1 MSQKQRT
8 GVTFKQY
15 TLKNIDEILQ
25 LQELTEDQ
33 RFELEVVAQV
43 FPFKTNQY
51 VVDELIDWRN
61 IPQDPIYQL
70 TFPQR
75 GMLSEQEY
83 TRIAEIL
90 RGGNASGEEL
100 AKAVNEIRY
109 NLNPHPAGQMEMN
122 VPVLDGER
130 IEGVQHKYDET
141 ALFFPQAGQTC
152 HAYCTFCFRWAQ
164 FVGIDE
170 LRFAAPNMDRFV
182 RYLKQHPEITD
193 VLITGGDPMV
203 MNAKMLR
210 KVIEPL
216 LDPALEHLQNIRI
229 GTKSLAYW
237 PHKYLDDRDAPEVL
251 ETLAAVVMAGKHLA
265 IMAHFNHHR
274 ELDPPIVAE
283 AAQRLQDI
291 GAVIRTQ
298 SPLIRH
304 INDDPKVW
312 QEMWKRQVHLGMVP
326 YYMFVERD
334 TGARDYFA
342 VPLAEAYEIYRE
354 SIRNVSGL
362 ARTARGPS
370 MSATPGK
377 VEIQGIAEVG
387 NEKFFVLRMIQA
399 RNSDWVQR
407 PFFARFDP
415 EATWLNHLVP
425 AFGESEQFFDSQLKV
440 GERAG
445 ISGAIRM

>member
-1 MSQKQRT
+1 MSQKQRN
-8 GVTFKQY
+8 GVRFKQY
-15 TLKNIDEILQ
+15 TLKNLSEILQ
-25 LQELTEDQ
+25 LQELTEQQ
-33 RFELEVVAQV
+33 RLELEVVAQV

-51 VVDELIDWRN
+51 VVDELIDWHN
-61 IPQDPIYQL
+61 IPDDPIYQL

-75 GMLSEQEY
+75 GMLHEDEFNQ
-83 TRIAEIL
+83 IAGIL
-90 RGGNASGEEL
+90 AGGNGAREQL
-100 AKAVNEIRY
+100 QATVNEIRY

-122 VPVLDGER
+122 VPELDGEK
-130 IEGVQHKYDET
+130 IDGVQHKYDET
-141 ALFFPQAGQTC
+141 ALFFPAAGQTC

-164 FVGIDE
+164 FVGVDE
-170 LRFAAPNMDRFV
+170 LRFAALNIDRFV
-182 RYLKQHPEITD
+182 RYLKARPEITD

-203 MNAKMLR
+203 MNARMLR
-210 KVIEPL
+210 KTIEPL
-216 LDPALEHLQNIRI
+216 LDPELEHLHSIRI

-237 PHKYLDDRDAPEVL
+237 PHKYVDEPDADEVL
-251 ETLAAVVMAGKHLA
+251 EALSGVAQAGKHLA

-274 ELDPPIVAE
+274 ELDPPIVGE
-283 AAQRLQDI
+283 AVQRLQDI

-304 INDDPKVW
+304 INDDPAVW
-312 QEMWKRQVHLGMVP
+312 EEMWKRQVRLGMIP

-342 VPLAEAYEIYRE
+342 VPLVRAYEIYRE
-354 SIRNVSGL
+354 AIRNVSGL

-399 RNSDWVQR
+399 RNSEWVQR

-415 EATWLNHLVP
+415 EATWLDQLVP
-425 AFGESEQFFDSQLKV
+425 AFGESEQFFQSELRN
-440 GERAG
+440 GEIRG
-445 ISGAIRM
+445 LSGAIRM

>member
-1 MSQKQRT
+1 MSQKQRS
-8 GVTFKQY
+8 GVKFKQY
-15 TLKNIDEILQ
+15 TLRNISEIVQ
-25 LQELTEDQ
+25 LQQLNNEQ

-43 FPFKTNQY
+43 LPFKTNQF

-61 IPQDPIYQL
+61 IPEDPIYQL

-75 GMLSEQEY
+75 GMLHEDEFNRLAALLRDTNGSRDELQE
-83 TRIAEIL
+83 
-90 RGGNASGEEL
+90 
-100 AKAVNEIRY
+100 AVNEIRY
-109 NLNPHPAGQMEMN
+109 NLNPHPDGQMDTN
-122 VPVLDGER
+122 VPEFKGAK
-130 IEGVQHKYDET
+130 IEGVQHKYAET

-170 LRFAAPNMDRFV
+170 LRFAAPNMNRFV
-182 RYLKQHPEITD
+182 GYLKAHPEITD

-203 MNAKMLR
+203 MNSKMLR
-210 KVIEPL
+210 KTIEPL
-216 LDPALEHLQNIRI
+216 LSPELEHLQSVRI

-237 PHKYLDDRDAPEVL
+237 PHKYVDDPDAEDVLDVL
-251 ETLAAVVMAGKHLA
+251 SGVVRSGKHLA
-265 IMAHFNHHR
+265 IMAHFSHTR

-283 AAQRLQDI
+283 AAQRLHDI
-291 GAVIRTQ
+291 GALIRTQ
-298 SPLIRH
+298 SPVIRH
-304 INDDPKVW
+304 INDDPEVW
-312 QEMWKRQVHLGMVP
+312 QEMWRRQVRLGMVP

-342 VPLAEAYEIYRE
+342 VPLARAYEIYRE
-354 SIRNVSGL
+354 AIRNVSGL

-387 NEKFFVLRMIQA
+387 DEKFFVLRFIQA
-399 RNSDWVQR
+399 RNAEWVQR

-415 EATWLNHLVP
+415 EATWLNHLIP
-425 AFGESEQFFDSQLKV
+425 AFGESEQFFQSQLYNSEIK
-440 GERAG
+440 A